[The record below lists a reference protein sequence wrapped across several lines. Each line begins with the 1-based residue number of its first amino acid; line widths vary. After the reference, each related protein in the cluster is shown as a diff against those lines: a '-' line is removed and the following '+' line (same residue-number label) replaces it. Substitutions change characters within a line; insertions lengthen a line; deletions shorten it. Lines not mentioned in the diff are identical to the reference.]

1 MQLQHADLNYL
12 DSSDALA
19 VAVCHHFQDNPI
31 MKKNGN
37 SVKSWE
43 DFATK
48 NPGRV
53 R

>member
-1 MQLQHADLNYL
+1 

-19 VAVCHHFQDNPI
+19 VAVCHHFQDTPLA
-31 MKKNGN
+31 KAAG
-37 SVKSWE
+37 SKSKGWE
-43 DFATK
+43 DFISK